1 MNIEDIR
8 AFCKKLPGTT
18 EDVKWGNDLC
28 FCIGAK
34 MYCVLPLIGELSATF
49 KVTAEEFDELSVSE
63 GFMPAPYLARN
74 KWVCLKDVTV
84 LKRKELEAYIKQ
96 SYELIKA
103 KVPKK
108 ALK

>member
-8 AFCKKLPGTT
+8 AYCKKLPYAT
-18 EDVKWGNDLC
+18 EDIKWGNDLC
-28 FCIGAK
+28 FCIGDR
-34 MYCVLPLIGELSATF
+34 MFCVVPLKGELSVTF
-49 KVTAEEFDELSVSE
+49 KVTPEEFDELSISK
-63 GFMPAPYLARN
+63 GFIPAPYVARN

-84 LKRKELEAYIKQ
+84 LNRKELEGYIKH

>member
-34 MYCVLPLIGELSATF
+34 MYCVLPLTGELSVTF
-49 KVTAEEFDELSVSE
+49 KVTPEEFDELSFSE
-63 GFMPAPYLARN
+63 GFIPAPYLARN
-74 KWVCLKDVTV
+74 KWVCLKDVSV
-84 LKRKELEAYIKQ
+84 LKRKVLEDYIKQ
-96 SYELIKA
+96 SYELIKV

>member
-28 FCIGAK
+28 FCIGGK
-34 MYCVLPLIGELSATF
+34 MYCVLPLSGELSATF
-49 KVTAEEFDELSVSE
+49 KVTPEEFDELSVSE
-63 GFMPAPYLARN
+63 GFIPAPYLARN
-74 KWVCLKDVTV
+74 KWVCLKDVSV
-84 LKRKELEAYIKQ
+84 LKRKVLEDYIKQ
-96 SYELIKA
+96 SYELIKV